1 MFLVIMG
8 CIFNSVK
15 AYKEY
20 VDNSQKSDIIAF
32 NSTDNE
38 SFYNMYYVKKKPMN
52 SSGRLYDTDINNNT
66 EQVRTREQLK
76 ENISKM
82 KFVYDYTFEQYNNMY
97 SYCLLYTS
105 PSPRD

>member
-1 MFLVIMG
+1 MLRLI
-8 CIFNSVK
+8 
-15 AYKEY
+15 KEY

-66 EQVRTREQLK
+66 EQVRTKGTVKRKYQ
-76 ENISKM
+76 
-82 KFVYDYTFEQYNNMY
+82 
-97 SYCLLYTS
+97 
-105 PSPRD
+105 